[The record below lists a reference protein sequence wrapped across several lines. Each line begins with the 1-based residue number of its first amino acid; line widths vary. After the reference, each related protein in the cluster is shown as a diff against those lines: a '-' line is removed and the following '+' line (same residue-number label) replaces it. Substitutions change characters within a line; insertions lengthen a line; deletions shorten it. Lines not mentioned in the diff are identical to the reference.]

1 MPEYFPA
8 NICPT
13 IVQGYAFGTPN
24 NVLSIETM
32 GGAPL
37 QVLDYRTGPVEIGV
51 TVIGGRL
58 IRDVMSDFIYG
69 KINAGAD
76 KFYMNLD
83 SGFGIE
89 EHIVQ
94 MVPQSVKFDGGSGP
108 VWSIS
113 FTARAETT
121 PAQEAPY
128 GGNLVDLYAVYGD
141 NIDELLAA
149 LDLLVNTELPVYF

>member
-1 MPEYFPA
+1 MPATFPA
-8 NICPT
+8 NICPV
-13 IVQGYAFGTPN
+13 ISQGYAFGTPN

-83 SGFGIE
+83 SGFGTE
-89 EHIVQ
+89 QHIVQ
-94 MVPQSVKFDGGSGP
+94 MVPQSVKFDGGNGP
-108 VWSIS
+108 VWVIS

-121 PAQEAPY
+121 PAQDAPY
-128 GGNLVDLYAVYGD
+128 GGNLADLYAIYGD
-141 NIDELLAA
+141 DTEALLAA
-149 LDLLVNTELPVYF
+149 LELFVNTELPVYF